1 MDWKVVISEGMCL
14 VATLIVGFLGATV
27 FLVTGVIPWSSDDLL
42 WFLPLSVGITYGGRI
57 AIWAIKKRTD
67 STHIIDAIK
76 TIMNSVR
83 HDNQPG

>member
-14 VATLIVGFLGATV
+14 VATLIVVFLGATV
-27 FLVTGVIPWSSDDLL
+27 FLVTGVIPWSTDDLL
-42 WFLPLSVGITYGGRI
+42 WFLPLCVGITYGGRI